1 MSRCTC
7 SRKES
12 TEAVSGR
19 AIPRWMP
26 GRCCLRRGCA
36 PVVSSR
42 RRNDCSIMKTTTFV
56 TIAVCLLAPVAA
68 LCQEDPLQRDFLNP
82 PASARPRVWWHWMN
96 GNITKEGIRQ
106 DLEWMKRVGIESN
119 TTQAPGPIR
128 RRWTFRLHGSRA
140 GKTRCWISATS
151 ASSQTLCRPTKPTR
165 RSVHQDCLVRSG
177 CCNRTASEPLFQL
190 QHNDRFGRQVQSQ
203 IRARDL
209 VGRERCGLNRARIV
223 ERIHHVHRLRGED
236 LPGDGPDLR

>member
-1 MSRCTC
+1 
-7 SRKES
+7 
-12 TEAVSGR
+12 
-19 AIPRWMP
+19 
-26 GRCCLRRGCA
+26 
-36 PVVSSR
+36 
-42 RRNDCSIMKTTTFV
+42 
-56 TIAVCLLAPVAA
+56 
-68 LCQEDPLQRDFLNP
+68 
-82 PASARPRVWWHWMN
+82 
-96 GNITKEGIRQ
+96 
-106 DLEWMKRVGIESN
+106 MKRVGIESN

-165 RSVHQDCLVRSG
+165 RSVHQDCPVRSG

-190 QHNDRFGRQVQSQ
+190 EHNDGFGRQVQSQ

-223 ERIHHVHRLRGED
+223 ERVHGVHRLRGED
-236 LPGDGPDLR
+236 LPGELAAIKSAVAGDILVAGSARLVQSLAEDDLVDEYRLMVFPVVLGSGKRLFAAGMPHTVLRLTDSKPLGPDGVVLLTYAPARGASTEG